1 MPRKDPSFDSYLDQ
15 QIDEHMADP
24 PACPDCADSA
34 DSEAEIKLLN
44 EIIAEQ
50 VLEVDSLKSGDALKD
65 MTHCAL
71 MHREERDDLQ
81 KEVDTL
87 QEELDTFRQTKWW
100 SALEEQG
107 NINKD
112 LQDTITG
119 LKTMFEELQG
129 RFDRQA
135 EVLESYAEE
144 RMRLE
149 KELEKAAVII
159 AQLLTKP

>member
-15 QIDEHMADP
+15 QIDEYTAESP
-24 PACPDCADSA
+24 ECPDC
-34 DSEAEIKLLN
+34 
-44 EIIAEQ
+44 
-50 VLEVDSLKSGDALKD
+50 
-65 MTHCAL
+65 T
-71 MHREERDDLQ
+71 DLQ